1 MALVNLI
8 IQIVLTAGVIV
19 AFYLARKH
27 KLRWHCRVMR
37 TVIAIEILSII
48 RAMTWPL
55 VDFVREP
62 PPLRLL
68 TTEAV
73 VHHSLGLLVIFLFI
87 YVNLVFEGVIKTGW
101 GLKAIMRTA
110 AVLWAVTLILGIHLY
125 VRIHV

>member
-8 IQIVLTAGVIV
+8 VQIVLTVGVIV

-37 TVIAIEILSII
+37 SVIAIEILSII

-68 TTEAV
+68 TTEAI

-87 YVNLVFEGVIKTGW
+87 YVNLVFEGVINTGW
-101 GLKAIMRTA
+101 GLKPIMRVA
-110 AVLWAVTLILGIHLY
+110 AVLWALTLILGIHLY